1 MRRILG
7 AVVALL
13 VVSVLA
19 ACGSVGDAVSSEGE
33 GSRVV
38 SGESSE
44 SSESSESTES
54 AAPVAD
60 AETEAEAEAESEAE
74 QAAVIEVVEYGF
86 TQLPSGEYDSP
97 PQVSYGVV
105 FANSGDAIA
114 VDARVQITFN
124 GADGGVVT
132 TQEEYLTAVLPG
144 QQAALGA
151 SLYDTD
157 GVASM
162 SVQVLPGSS
171 EPADDVAG
179 AFEVS
184 QVATSVEEYGGLTT
198 TATVA
203 SPFTKDL
210 QDLYATAIHR
220 GPDGAIVGGDFTFL
234 SFVPAGGTAGV
245 EIMTAANLPEPT
257 SSEVYVQ
264 LSGLSLME

>member
-7 AVVALL
+7 AVMALL

-19 ACGSVGDAVSSEGE
+19 ACGSAGDAVSSEGE
-33 GSRVV
+33 GSQVV
-38 SGESSE
+38 SGEP
-44 SSESSESTES
+44 TES

-60 AETEAEAEAESEAE
+60 AETEAEAEP
-74 QAAVIEVVEYGF
+74 AAAIEVVEYGF
-86 TQLPSGEYDSP
+86 TQVPAGEYSD
-97 PQVSYGVV
+97 PQVTYGVV

-114 VDARVQITFN
+114 VDARVQITFS

-132 TQEEYLTAVLPG
+132 TEEEYLTAVLPG

-184 QVATSVEEYGGLTT
+184 QVATSAEEYGGLTT

-245 EIMTAANLPEPT
+245 EIATAADLPAPT

-264 LSGLSLME
+264 LSGLSLMG